1 MKDLIRMNQLA
12 GVITEGQ
19 ARKMI
24 QILNEDETTM
34 ISPSIVSK
42 YVRMKSLFGDKAG
55 DMELITKIK
64 PIVTTFFPKNLDV
77 SFKKLVDE
85 YGKEV
90 ASGAITVLFGAYLD
104 GRLDS
109 FKDSITRL
117 SNEKQAY
124 YDKK

>member
-12 GVITEGQ
+12 GIITESQ
-19 ARKMI
+19 ANKMM
-24 QILNEDETTM
+24 QILNEENDMT
-34 ISPSIVSK
+34 IPSSIVSK

-85 YGKEV
+85 YGEEV

-117 SNEKQAY
+117 SNEKQVY
-124 YDKK
+124 YDNK

>member
-12 GVITEGQ
+12 GVITESQ
-19 ARKMI
+19 ANKMM
-24 QILNEDETTM
+24 QILNEENDMT
-34 ISPSIVSK
+34 IPSSIVSK

-85 YGKEV
+85 YGEEV

-117 SNEKQAY
+117 SNEKQVY
-124 YDKK
+124 YDNK

>member
-1 MKDLIRMNQLA
+1 MNQLA
-12 GVITEGQ
+12 GIITESQ
-19 ARKMI
+19 ANKMM
-24 QILNEDETTM
+24 QILNEENDMT
-34 ISPSIVSK
+34 IPSSIVSK

-85 YGKEV
+85 YGEEV

-117 SNEKQAY
+117 SNEKQVY
-124 YDKK
+124 YDNK

>member
-1 MKDLIRMNQLA
+1 MKDIIRMNQLA
-12 GVITEGQ
+12 GIITESQ
-19 ARKMI
+19 ANKMM
-24 QILNEDETTM
+24 QILNEENDMT
-34 ISPSIVSK
+34 IPSSIVSK

-85 YGKEV
+85 YGEEV

-117 SNEKQAY
+117 SNEKQVY
-124 YDKK
+124 YDNK

>member
-12 GVITEGQ
+12 GIITEGQ
-19 ARKMI
+19 ANKMM
-24 QILNEDETTM
+24 QILNEENDMT
-34 ISPSIVSK
+34 IPSSIVSK

-85 YGKEV
+85 YGEEV

-117 SNEKQAY
+117 SNEKQVY
-124 YDKK
+124 YDNK